1 MAFGLILIFVILCFA
16 IWRIRKFSRMLVESQ
31 IFANE
36 CLMISHL
43 AAFATLTIN
52 SLVLFAFAIAL
63 NNVTDEKTV
72 ENILFTSIML
82 IYLAFATSFSVI
94 LTMMI
99 MFLKHNRLLTEEQH

>member
-1 MAFGLILIFVILCFA
+1 MSIGMVLILVILCFA

-52 SLVLFAFAIAL
+52 SLVLFTFAIVL
-63 NNVTDEKTV
+63 NNITDEETV
-72 ENILFTSIML
+72 DNIFFISIMFV
-82 IYLAFATSFSVI
+82 YLAFAASFAVI

-99 MFLKHNRLLTEEQH
+99 MFLKHDTRLLTEA